1 MKKPT
6 TSTPPTATNVPSA
19 AAARQAYLTTR
30 ELGDGRGLV
39 DNERTSFVLSWLFRE
54 RCSADSCARRAE
66 ASGLPLLEKKVRDCD
81 ICAAGP
87 LLQRGEALAAMC
99 EARDSDAA
107 CRGSIAA

>member
-1 MKKPT
+1 
-6 TSTPPTATNVPSA
+6 
-19 AAARQAYLTTR
+19 
-30 ELGDGRGLV
+30 
-39 DNERTSFVLSWLFRE
+39 
-54 RCSADSCARRAE
+54 
-66 ASGLPLLEKKVRDCD
+66 VRDCD